1 MEYKLFMR
9 ENEDKMEL
17 VNNKK
22 YESMKKE
29 LEVMTWLKNIVGI
42 PVSIQFNAEFD

>member
-17 VNNKK
+17 VNDKN
-22 YESMKKE
+22 MKAWK